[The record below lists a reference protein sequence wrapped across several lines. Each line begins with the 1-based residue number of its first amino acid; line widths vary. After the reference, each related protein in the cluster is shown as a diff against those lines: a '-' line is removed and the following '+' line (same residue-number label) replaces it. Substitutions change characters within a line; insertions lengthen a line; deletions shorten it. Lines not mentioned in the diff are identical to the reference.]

1 MADQRLP
8 VVGSDDGQW
17 GTILNQFLEKEHYN
31 TGVDNVDN
39 GGHKTVTIRAGTA
52 TAGTAPLK
60 FTSGTVLT
68 TPEAGAMEFNSDSL
82 YFTTTTGPTRK
93 TVAWTD
99 FSNVSGTLG
108 VANGGTGAT
117 TLTGILKG
125 NGTSAFTAVTA
136 PSGDIVGTTDTQTL
150 SNKTLTTPK
159 IADLGYIA
167 DPNGNEY
174 VIFDSV
180 SSAVNEITITNAV
193 TTTAPQIAATG
204 GDTNVS
210 LNLSAKGTGALVAKS
225 DLNMEDENVYFTEY
239 DNGTKTTNFTV
250 DWTVGQ
256 KQKVTINAAGPLTV
270 TFTAPAGP
278 CNLLIKIVQGSTPGT
293 LSWPGTVKWP
303 GGTAPTLSG
312 STNQVDIA
320 SFYYDGTNYNGVAN
334 LNFS

>member
-8 VVGSDDGQW
+8 AVGSDDGQW

-68 TPEAGAMEFNSDSL
+68 APEAGAMEFNSDSL

-125 NGTSAFTAVTA
+125 NGASAFTAVTA

-210 LNLSAKGTGALVAKS
+210 LNLSYMK
-225 DLNMEDENVYFTEY
+225 
-239 DNGTKTTNFTV
+239 
-250 DWTVGQ
+250 
-256 KQKVTINAAGPLTV
+256 
-270 TFTAPAGP
+270 
-278 CNLLIKIVQGSTPGT
+278 
-293 LSWPGTVKWP
+293 
-303 GGTAPTLSG
+303 
-312 STNQVDIA
+312 
-320 SFYYDGTNYNGVAN
+320 
-334 LNFS
+334 